1 MQEWPGEIIPSS
13 MSWNIVSNNFAFTS
27 PFTNSQQIAGHP
39 GGYWECSIDL
49 PLLDQQQ
56 ARLMSSFI
64 HSLHGM
70 MGTFR
75 LYPWNR
81 RPAPAAGIG
90 VVDGGGQA
98 GGQLVTRD
106 WTPSKTVL
114 RRGDYITVSGQLLE
128 VLEDVTS
135 NAEGQAVITIAPWL
149 RVPPAN
155 GTAINYQ
162 APYAVMRLTEE
173 GAESS
178 YQGIIGSASLSCR
191 EAF

>member
-1 MQEWPGEIIPSS
+1 MSEWPNEVIPNS

-27 PFTNSQQIAGHP
+27 PFNNSQQVVGHP

-81 RPAPAAGIG
+81 RPGPAAGNG
-90 VVDGGGQA
+90 VVDLGGQA
-98 GGQLVTRD
+98 GGQLVTRG
-106 WTPSKTVL
+106 WNAGTTVL
-114 RRGDYITVSGQLLE
+114 RRGDYITVSDQLLE
-128 VLEDVTS
+128 VLQDVVS
-135 NAEGQAVITIAPWL
+135 NDQGRATILVAPWL

-155 GTAINYQ
+155 GAAVNYRN
-162 APYAVMRLTEE
+162 PYAVMRLTED
-173 GAESS
+173 GANTD
-178 YQGIIGSASLSCR
+178 YQGIIASASLSCR

>member
-1 MQEWPGEIIPSS
+1 MSEWPSEIIPAS
-13 MSWNIVSNNFAFTS
+13 MSWNIVANNFAFTS

-81 RPAPAAGIG
+81 RPAPAAGNG
-90 VVDGGGQA
+90 VVDLGGQS
-98 GGQLVTRD
+98 GGQLVSRG
-106 WTPSKTVL
+106 WSANATVL
-114 RRGDYITVSGQLLE
+114 RRGDYITVSDQLLE
-128 VLEDVTS
+128 VLQDVAS
-135 NAEGQAVITIAPWL
+135 NDLGQAIIPVAPWL

-155 GTAINYQ
+155 GAAINYRS
-162 APYAVMRLTEE
+162 PYAVMRLTED